1 MTNKTKTVEVSVFWR
16 IEDTHTMEV
25 PTDMELGDVRDMIVW
40 NDDRF
45 DVANGIMTEFD
56 VSLVEDKEGNEW
68 QL

>member
-1 MTNKTKTVEVSVFWR
+1 LTNKTKTVEVSVFWR

>member
-56 VSLVEDKEGNEW
+56 VSLVEDEERNEW

>member
-1 MTNKTKTVEVSVFWR
+1 LTNKTKTVEVSVFWR

-56 VSLVEDKEGNEW
+56 VSLVEDEEGNEW